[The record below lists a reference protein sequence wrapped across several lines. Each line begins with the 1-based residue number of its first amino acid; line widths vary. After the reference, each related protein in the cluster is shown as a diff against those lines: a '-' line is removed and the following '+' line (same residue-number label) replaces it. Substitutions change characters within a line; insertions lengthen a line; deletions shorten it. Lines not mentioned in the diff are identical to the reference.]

1 MECDHKFKKFSI
13 AMIGIRWQCVYCD
26 KIAPACFTP
35 TSEAVADDVDEILGN
50 HLRPD
55 PWSPR

>member
-1 MECDHKFKKFSI
+1 MCNHKFAQFSI

-35 TSEAVADDVDEILGN
+35 TDEAKADIVDEILGVN
-50 HLRPD
+50 LRSD
-55 PWSPR
+55 PWGN